1 MKRRDATKET
11 ETFGLQVEWKTGET
25 NIGKCLE
32 RLSMC
37 KKKTREKS
45 QIGTFPSIIMQKSIL
60 FFMLL
65 TATKNVFDISVQTSP
80 ER

>member
-1 MKRRDATKET
+1 MKRRNATKET

-37 KKKTREKS
+37 KKKQEKKVRLEHFL
-45 QIGTFPSIIMQKSIL
+45 Q
-60 FFMLL
+60 
-65 TATKNVFDISVQTSP
+65 
-80 ER
+80 